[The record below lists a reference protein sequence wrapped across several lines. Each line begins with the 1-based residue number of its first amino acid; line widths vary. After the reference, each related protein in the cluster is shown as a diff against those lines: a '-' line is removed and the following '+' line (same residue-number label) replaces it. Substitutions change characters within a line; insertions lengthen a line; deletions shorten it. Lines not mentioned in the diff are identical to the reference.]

1 MWYCSWFSALGSVTI
16 YFNHQRGI
24 KSMWS
29 NLSEAIVREFGERA
43 SVLRTLHTRQAQSML
58 WWDRL
63 LFLPSLMC
71 SMTSAAIQ
79 TTADPESE
87 GWKYAAASLAVIAG
101 MLTATS
107 KHLHLSERAE
117 MHKKVAGHYA
127 TTYRL
132 ATTELAMDR
141 GSRTSADALLTDM
154 RQKLDTAGADAP
166 IIERRIV
173 NGFMTTFKNPDD
185 IALPEVCNGLKRIKI
200 RSNESE

>member
-1 MWYCSWFSALGSVTI
+1 MMEKQVL
-16 YFNHQRGI
+16 
-24 KSMWS
+24 MWS
-29 NLSEAIVREFGERA
+29 DLSETIVREFGERA

-87 GWKYAAASLAVIAG
+87 EWKYVAASLAVFAG
-101 MLTATS
+101 MLTVTS
-107 KHLHLSERAE
+107 KHLHLSEQAE
-117 MHKKVAGHYA
+117 LHKKVAGYYA

-141 GSRTSADALLTDM
+141 GSRTCADVLLTDM
-154 RQKLDTAGADAP
+154 RQKLDATGADAP

-173 NGFMTTFKNPDD
+173 NEFMRTFKNPDN
-185 IALPEVCNGLKRIKI
+185 IALPEVCNGLNRIKI
-200 RSNESE
+200 RTDENT